1 MSDYKTKTTITLLAV
16 ALWLSVGVQ
25 ASRAQQPVEFASVDA
40 FLKQTLTRGNSLT
53 VDARGDLN
61 GDGLEDWSGVIL
73 REKSDVVRT
82 SQLYVLM
89 QQPQGGYRVAEKSLE
104 EQIAG
109 MGCCWT
115 EDLKIARSSI
125 YIQNNA
131 KTAATMEA
139 ATHQFKLYK
148 NEWRLVGVKIYYLDH
163 STGMATETDMNL
175 LTGAVIEKKWKGE
188 NKPATKRRQK
198 TFGRF
203 LLRDFNF
210 FNGFGVE

>member
-1 MSDYKTKTTITLLAV
+1 MKQNTVLTVIAV
-16 ALWLSVGVQ
+16 ALLLSLGAQ
-25 ASRAQQPVEFASVDA
+25 PSRAQQHVDFASVDG
-40 FLKQTLTRGNSLT
+40 FLKQILTAGNSLSA
-53 VDARGDLN
+53 DAKGDLN

-82 SQLYVLM
+82 SQLYVLL

-115 EDLKIARSSI
+115 EDLKISRSSI

-139 ATHQFKLYK
+139 ATHQFKFYK
-148 NEWRLVGVKIYYLDH
+148 NEWRLVGVKIYYVDH
-163 STGMATETDMNL
+163 STDMATETDMNL
-175 LTGAVIEKKWKGE
+175 LTGAVIERKWKG
-188 NKPATKRRQK
+188 
-198 TFGRF
+198 
-203 LLRDFNF
+203 
-210 FNGFGVE
+210 